1 MVQMQNIG
9 NNYHHTNINEQL
21 SSGILEAYTLSIP
34 IITND
39 LCRLQTR
46 NNFNSNLIVAHI
58 LYFHFS
64 PYV

>member
-9 NNYHHTNINEQL
+9 NNYHHNDINEQL
-21 SSGILEAYTLSIP
+21 LHIILKTYTLSIP

-46 NNFNSNLIVAHI
+46 NNSNLIVDPI
-58 LYFHFS
+58 L
-64 PYV
+64 